1 MTARVQENELAL
13 DCIQKALDKEHGGR
27 VFIVRDD
34 SDTMAAVRN
43 SVVPIPVAV
52 IASTTRT
59 PQRKL
64 RHVVVTSESEREI
77 PSGDVEVAAG
87 CVDAADC
94 MKQFLGK
101 ATPVQEPD
109 IHVAPVTVEQPAVVP
124 TPLEKPVVNRLPKRT
139 AISLIEELLQ

>member
-1 MTARVQENELAL
+1 
-13 DCIQKALDKEHGGR
+13 
-27 VFIVRDD
+27 
-34 SDTMAAVRN
+34 MAAVRN

-101 ATPVQEPD
+101 AAPIQEPD
-109 IHVAPVTVEQPAVVP
+109 IHVSPVSVDQPVIESV
-124 TPLEKPVVNRLPKRT
+124 PLEKPVVNKLHKRT